1 MIRELRKLQQSLLD
15 RYNRGFLGAITDMEL
30 ANIDNVIQIHKFKS
44 ECMTFYQISFDYLDK
59 WLHLDSLPQ
68 NLDWLLLK
76 DVELID
82 YKILKG
88 CAELL
93 CPEIAQI
100 DDLFEEGCC
109 LQRNF
114 PSLSMTSDL
123 SLDQRWG
130 IITQENFPCIRKLL
144 SSIFA
149 ILASNA
155 VCERVFSLSK
165 VQWRDDRNKLDIST
179 VGALLKVIVNFEMS
193 CREIH
198 QKLTNNKVA
207 LKKICSNAKYTN

>member
-15 RYNRGFLGAITDMEL
+15 RYNAGFLGAITDMEL
-30 ANIDNVIQIHKFKS
+30 VKINNVIQILIFKS

-68 NLDWLLLK
+68 NSDWLLLK
-76 DVELID
+76 DVELIG

-100 DDLFEEGCC
+100 DDLFKEVCC
-109 LQRNF
+109 NQRNF

-130 IITQENFPCIRKLL
+130 IITQENFPCIRKLV

-149 ILASNA
+149 IPASNA

-165 VQWRDDRNKLDIST
+165 VQWSDDRNKLDIST

-198 QKLTNNKVA
+198 QKLTNNEVA